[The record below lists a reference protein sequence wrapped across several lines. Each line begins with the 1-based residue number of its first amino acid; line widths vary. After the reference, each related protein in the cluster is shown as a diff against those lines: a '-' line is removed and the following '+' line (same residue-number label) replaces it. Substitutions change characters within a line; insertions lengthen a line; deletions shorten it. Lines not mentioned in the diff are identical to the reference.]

1 VRFLGYFLAVFVA
14 LFVLR
19 QLPLVGGLFR
29 VPLFGFFLAA
39 ILVSAVVAK
48 GGAWW
53 SAQRRLA
60 SQTRELG
67 QVDTPQM
74 RGKLGRLL
82 LLNGRPAQAL
92 APLGEAV
99 DWEPENPEWHYRLGQ
114 ARLRT
119 GDRTG
124 GVEALAHA
132 AELDER
138 HAYGEVLLLLGEARL
153 GAGQA
158 EQALVSLERFEALQG
173 PSPRSAYWRGRALAA
188 LGRKEEAR
196 ASYAD
201 VSRLVAQAPKYQRG
215 TALGFQL
222 RATLARLF

>member
-1 VRFLGYFLAVFVA
+1 MRFLGYFLAVFVA

-39 ILVSAVVAK
+39 ILVSAVLAK

-53 SAQRRLA
+53 SAQRKLA

-82 LLNGRPAQAL
+82 LQNGRPAQAL
-92 APLGEAV
+92 EPLGEAV
-99 DWEPENPEWHYRLGQ
+99 AWEPENPEWHYRLGQ
-114 ARLRT
+114 ALLRT
-119 GDRTG
+119 GARDG
-124 GVEALAHA
+124 GVEALARA

-153 GAGQA
+153 GAGA
-158 EQALVSLERFEALQG
+158 PEEALASLDRFEVLQG
-173 PSPRSAYWRGRALAA
+173 PSPRSAYRRGRALAA

-196 ASYAD
+196 SAYSE
-201 VSRLVAQAPKYQRG
+201 VSRLVAEAPKYQRG
-215 TALGFQL
+215 QAFGFQV
-222 RATLARLF
+222 RAAFARLL